1 MGRRSNKKSR
11 RVYRWLV
18 VIVLAI
24 IILNIRL
31 VEDIGFDR
39 RPSDR
44 FTVVAIVDGD
54 TVELMGGD
62 RLRLLSIDTPEEG
75 EPFYEEARSFMVQ
88 TVLGKQVR
96 IEFANVRRDRY
107 GRLLGY
113 LYIDSL
119 LINEEI
125 VERGLGNVYL
135 FRDTDM
141 GRSETLRILQ
151 AQRQAMSERLGI
163 WSVEREPEAYYVAVS
178 GSFRFHRSGCRS
190 AADLQDGRWRNYR
203 TREEAMSE
211 GLSPCRNCRP

>member
-1 MGRRSNKKSR
+1 MGRQSNKKSR
-11 RVYRWLV
+11 RVYRWLA

-39 RPSDR
+39 KPSDR
-44 FTVVAIVDGD
+44 FTVVAIIDGD
-54 TVELMGGD
+54 TVELTGGD
-62 RLRLLSIDTPEEG
+62 RLRLLCIDTPEEG
-75 EPFYEEARSFMVQ
+75 EPYYEEAKSFLVQ
-88 TVLGKQVR
+88 TVLGKQAR
-96 IEFANVRRDRY
+96 IEFAAVRRDRY

-141 GRSETLRILQ
+141 GRIETLRILQ

-163 WSVEREPEAYYVAVS
+163 WSVEREPEAYYVAGNDS
-178 GSFRFHRSGCRS
+178 YRFHRPGCRS
-190 AADLQDGRWRNYR
+190 AANFQEGKFRRFK
-203 TREEAMSE
+203 TRDEAMSR